1 MSKLLRAMSADGS
14 AQILV
19 LNSTDTVRDAMEVHH
34 CAPTPAIALG
44 RVLTAASL
52 MGSTL
57 KDKGNT
63 ITVSFRGD
71 GVNGH
76 ILAVADYMGN
86 VKGYVQN
93 PEIDTPAVAWGRANV
108 RGAVGKGTL
117 NVIKDTGEK
126 EPYIGIVNLDSGEI
140 AEDIA
145 HYYAESEQ
153 VPTVCALG
161 EVMRGGKV
169 ISAGGFIVM
178 LMPMADP
185 TTVTQLEKNVD
196 ALGAFSAL
204 LQQGLTNEEIAGR
217 VFAQIPFDVFDEY
230 EVGYHCDCS
239 RDRMGRA
246 LLTLNPMDLF
256 NILKEDHKIE
266 IGCQFCGKKFTFTGD
281 DIEQIRIDQGLA
293 KPRKNKE

>member
-1 MSKLLRAMSADGS
+1 MSKLLRAMCADGS

-19 LNSTDTVRDAMEVHH
+19 QNSTETVRDAAKIHG
-34 CAPTPAIALG
+34 CAPTPAAALG

-63 ITVSFRGD
+63 VTVSVRGD

-86 VKGYVQN
+86 VKGTVQN
-93 PEIDTPAVAWGRANV
+93 PTTDSPAKSWGGANL
-108 RGAVGKGTL
+108 RRAVGKGTL
-117 NVIKDTGEK
+117 NVVRDTGEK
-126 EPYIGIVNLDSGEI
+126 EPYIGIVNLVSGEI
-140 AEDIA
+140 AEDVA

-161 EVMRGGKV
+161 EVMEGGKIV
-169 ISAGGFIVM
+169 AAGGFLVM

-185 TTVTQLEKNVD
+185 AVVDRLERNVGE
-196 ALGAFSAL
+196 LGPFSNL
-204 LQQGLTNEEIAGR
+204 LRQGLSNAEIAGR
-217 VFAQIPFDVFDEY
+217 VLSGIDFDVFDEY
-230 EVGYHCDCS
+230 EVGYACDCS
-239 RDRMGRA
+239 RERMGNA
-246 LLTLNPMDLF
+246 LLTLNPMELY
-256 NILKEDHKIE
+256 NILVQDGKIE

-281 DIEQIRIDQGLA
+281 DIEKIRIAAGKA
-293 KPRKNKE
+293 KPRG

>member
-1 MSKLLRAMSADGS
+1 MSKLLRAMSSDGS

-19 LNSTDTVRDAMEVHH
+19 LNSTDTVRDALAIHH
-34 CAPTPAIALG
+34 PAPTPAAALG

-63 ITVSFRGD
+63 VTVSFRGD

-93 PEIDTPAVAWGRANV
+93 PESDTPVKASGRPDL
-108 RGAVGKGTL
+108 RRAVGKGTL
-117 NVIKDTGEK
+117 NIVKDTGEK
-126 EPYIGIVNLDSGEI
+126 EPYIGIVNLVSGEI

-161 EVMRGGKV
+161 EVMQGGKV
-169 ISAGGFIVM
+169 ISAGGFLAM

-185 TTVTQLEKNVD
+185 AVVTQLEKNVNG
-196 ALGAFSAL
+196 LGVFSAL
-204 LQQGLTNEEIAGR
+204 LRQGLSNEEIAGR
-217 VFAQIPFDVFDEY
+217 VFADIPFDVFDEY
-230 EVGYHCDCS
+230 EVGYRCDCS

-281 DIEQIRIDQGLA
+281 DIEQIRIEQGLA
-293 KPRKNKE
+293 KPRKRKE